1 MGDSQETP
9 SFEATVR
16 RAFERLTTE
25 DLPRAAA
32 SRGWALRSP
41 DEFEQLLL
49 GHLGSDG
56 RVDRTRCCL
65 VDLVLAVEL
74 GGRLL
79 AGTLCCDKMMDR
91 LHGTCL
97 PPASA
102 PTPSSRHRH

>member
-41 DEFEQLLL
+41 GEFEQLLL
-49 GHLGSDG
+49 GHLGSAG
-56 RVDRTRCCL
+56 PVDRTRCCL

-79 AGTLCCDKMMDR
+79 AGTVCCHKMMDH
-91 LHGTCL
+91 LGGTCV
-97 PPASA
+97 PPASVQGS
-102 PTPSSRHRH
+102 PSRHRH